1 MSAAGSPVIPD
12 NEGGMQTQPPK
23 KIVRGSHRVMAAS
36 GRVPNRL
43 VFGRRMLSTSG
54 GANESASVR
63 FSPLLAPV
71 VRAVRKYHPDEDIQV
86 LQRAFDIANKYHEGQ
101 KRKSGDPYITHPVA
115 VTAILAE
122 MGATGP
128 VLAAGLLHDTVEDT
142 EYTMEELTEEF
153 GEEVAYLV
161 DGVTKLD
168 KMAYGEHA
176 SIETIRK
183 LVLSMSKDIRVLL
196 IKLADRLHNAR
207 TWRFV
212 AAGSA
217 ARKAEETLKIYA
229 PLAHRLGLNTIK
241 WELEDLSF
249 AAMSPEIYAE
259 IVRMVGERTPKLE
272 KFLDES
278 RSKITERL
286 DSVGLEATV
295 TGRPKH
301 YYSIHQKMKTKG
313 RSFDEINDILAVRIM
328 VETDEQCYTVLGHIL
343 SLWPALPGRFK
354 DYIKNPK
361 NNNYQSL
368 HLTVYGP
375 GNLPLEIQI
384 RTYKMHEEAEYGVAA
399 HWRYKAASRGEKI
412 TQQKHEPGAHTSA
425 MNVGILQSIAEISN
439 SNPESDKFYESL
451 AETLDTD
458 EIVVLTPDGEAI
470 ALPAGSTPVD
480 FAYAIHSEVGDRTVG
495 AKVNGRLVPLHTV
508 LPTGSTVEITTTK
521 NEDAGPSEDWLKF
534 VRSSRARTKIRQHFA
549 KERRLE
555 ALDRGREALTKSMRN
570 NELPLQKMMSPELMT
585 QVAQQLHKNDVATL
599 YRAIGENEISPK
611 QVIDSLV
618 ELYNGD
624 QIEESEV
631 EVSDFDETL
640 LKQTHRAVSD
650 NGVVV
655 PGAEGVLT
663 KIARC
668 CTPVPPDD
676 IIGMVTRYNGISVHR
691 RDCPNMRNADEEPRI
706 TTVEWAS
713 SPDVMYRV
721 QIQVEGLDRKG
732 LLSDL
737 IRAISEAGVSILD
750 ARVHTSEDRTVID
763 RFAVELGDRFML
775 EHVLNV
781 VRNVAGVYKAYRLTG
796 AKPAAA

>member
-1 MSAAGSPVIPD
+1 M
-12 NEGGMQTQPPK
+12 
-23 KIVRGSHRVMAAS
+23 
-36 GRVPNRL
+36 
-43 VFGRRMLSTSG
+43 
-54 GANESASVR
+54 
-63 FSPLLAPV
+63 
-71 VRAVRKYHPDEDIQV
+71 
-86 LQRAFDIANKYHEGQ
+86 
-101 KRKSGDPYITHPVA
+101 
-115 VTAILAE
+115 
-122 MGATGP
+122 
-128 VLAAGLLHDTVEDT
+128 
-142 EYTMEELTEEF
+142 
-153 GEEVAYLV
+153 
-161 DGVTKLD
+161 
-168 KMAYGEHA
+168 
-176 SIETIRK
+176 
-183 LVLSMSKDIRVLL
+183 
-196 IKLADRLHNAR
+196 
-207 TWRFV
+207 
-212 AAGSA
+212 
-217 ARKAEETLKIYA
+217 
-229 PLAHRLGLNTIK
+229 
-241 WELEDLSF
+241 
-249 AAMSPEIYAE
+249 
-259 IVRMVGERTPKLE
+259 
-272 KFLDES
+272 
-278 RSKITERL
+278 
-286 DSVGLEATV
+286 
-295 TGRPKH
+295 
-301 YYSIHQKMKTKG
+301 
-313 RSFDEINDILAVRIM
+313 
-328 VETDEQCYTVLGHIL
+328 
-343 SLWPALPGRFK
+343 
-354 DYIKNPK
+354 
-361 NNNYQSL
+361 
-368 HLTVYGP
+368 
-375 GNLPLEIQI
+375 
-384 RTYKMHEEAEYGVAA
+384 
-399 HWRYKAASRGEKI
+399 
-412 TQQKHEPGAHTSA
+412 
-425 MNVGILQSIAEISN
+425 AEISN

-713 SPDVMYRV
+713 SPDAMYRV

-737 IRAISEAGVSILD
+737 IQLFQRPE
-750 ARVHTSEDRTVID
+750 
-763 RFAVELGDRFML
+763 
-775 EHVLNV
+775 
-781 VRNVAGVYKAYRLTG
+781 
-796 AKPAAA
+796 